1 MSVIAQ
7 LTLEQYDRMVE
18 GGVFDPSRRWR
29 LELIRG
35 EIRQMNPIG
44 SEHEE
49 VVDRLTKW
57 SAALAAAGRIRLRVQ
72 NSVGLP
78 SLASA
83 PEPDVAWVVERDYSR
98 GRPTPPDVLLII
110 EVAESSLKYDCGEKA
125 ELYAE
130 AGIADY
136 WVVNLAEQS
145 IEVRRDPAAGRYRSL
160 QTYQDQQEVRPL
172 ALPEAVLHPAALWS
186 TA

>member
-1 MSVIAQ
+1 VSVRAR
-7 LTLEQYDRMVE
+7 LTLAQYDRMITC
-18 GGVFDPSRRWR
+18 GVFDASHPWR

-35 EIRQMNPIG
+35 EIREMASIG
-44 SEHEE
+44 PPHED
-49 VVDRLTKW
+49 VVDRLSAW
-57 SAALAAAGRIRLRVQ
+57 SFSTPAAGKIRVRVQ
-72 NSVGLP
+72 DSVGLP

-83 PEPDVAWVVERDYSR
+83 PQPDIAWVVERDYSR
-98 GRPTPPDVLLII
+98 GRPTPPDVLLIV

-136 WVVNLAEQS
+136 WVVNVAERS

-160 QTYQDQQEVRPL
+160 QTYQGDQEIRPL
-172 ALPEAVLHPAALWS
+172 ALPDAALRPAMLWS